1 MTITQV
7 MNGKTIAIVD
17 DDKELAER
25 TAWDVEE
32 AGYQPFLLKNEHFH
46 NVNELASLIKE
57 KAQGAVC
64 DHRLSNAGFANFYG
78 SQLVAA
84 LYDQK
89 IASILITQYTEMD
102 TSFSIRKWRHKIP
115 VLLSREE
122 ADASTISQGIEI
134 CQSELCGKIPST
146 RKSRRTIVRITN
158 IDEEAHEPVVD
169 AFVPSWNPH
178 RAVRFPVS
186 LIPENLRDLLQPNR
200 TIRLFAHV
208 NTGAEKS
215 DDLYFEKFELAPEP
229 DEDDGLA

>member
-1 MTITQV
+1 MTTTEVKNEKI
-7 MNGKTIAIVD
+7 IAIVD
-17 DDKELAER
+17 DDKTLAQT

-32 AGYQPFLLKNEHFH
+32 AGYKPLLLENKHFD
-46 NVNELASLIKE
+46 NVNELVSVIRE
-57 KAQGAVC
+57 QAQGAVC
-64 DHRLSNAGFANFYG
+64 DHRLSNSGFANFYG

-84 LYDQK
+84 LYDLK
-89 IASILITQYTEMD
+89 IPSVLITQYTEMD

-122 ADASTISQGIEI
+122 TNAVNIAEGIAI

-158 IDEEAHEPVVD
+158 IDEEAHESVVD
-169 AFVPSWNPH
+169 AF
-178 RAVRFPVS
+178 AAS
-186 LIPENLRDLLQPNR
+186 LIPENLRDLLKPNI

-208 NTGAEKS
+208 NTSAEKS